1 MIKKIKTLLTEEGE
15 TPVEGNITQRH
26 ARVTPAEMLARSQAA
41 LDALTPPKRVWKGW
55 VAGLFASTPWLAVAI
70 ILFAL
75 FAQGAVATAALGY
88 GLMKMALAVLAT
100 IVADAT
106 MFRGLKDT
114 GTQPM
119 TRRAMIFLGICWL
132 LAVT

>member
-1 MIKKIKTLLTEEGE
+1 MISKIKTLLTEDVEHPE
-15 TPVEGNITQRH
+15 TVSITQRH
-26 ARVTPAEMLARSQAA
+26 IRRTPAEMIAEGI
-41 LDALTPPKRVWKGW
+41 DNLTPPKRAWKGW
-55 VAGLFASTPWLAVAI
+55 VSGLFASTPWFAVAI

-114 GTQPM
+114 GTSPM
-119 TRRAMIFLGICWL
+119 YRRAMVFLGICWL